1 MTGIRVEGLTKTY
14 RRGLTAERVPALVDV
29 SLAIAPGEAFGI
41 IGPNGAGKTTFLG
54 CLLGFLR
61 PDSGR
66 ISIDGKA
73 PDDLAVR
80 SVTGYL
86 PGSWCWMLDDRRDFL
101 AYHHALA
108 RLPAATR
115 RADVESGLEKI
126 GLAGE
131 AGQRAIRRYSRG
143 MLQRLGLA
151 QAMLGHP
158 RYLFLDEPA
167 SGVDPAGVVL
177 FRRLL
182 SELAQ
187 QGVTV
192 ILNSHQLDQVERVC
206 DRVAFVKAGR
216 VEAIETVAAGA
227 THARVLRVRAAEGG
241 TPATRE
247 RLAAVAGASGAT
259 LVEANGRE
267 ARFTVADDAGA
278 ARLLQSLIAAGV
290 PVAEATPEESRLE
303 RLFLEGAAIATSDKP
318 ATPATPVPGATAAPD
333 TPAAPSPPD
342 AEKAWER
349 YMPPGAPPKSG
360 AS

>member
-1 MTGIRVEGLTKTY
+1 MIGIVVEGVSKTY
-14 RRGLTAERVPALVDV
+14 RRGLTAERVRALADV
-29 SLAIAPGEAFGI
+29 SLSIAPGEAFGI

-54 CLLGFLR
+54 CLLGFLK
-61 PDSGR
+61 PDGGR
-66 ISIDGKA
+66 ITIDGHA
-73 PDDLAVR
+73 PDDLKVR
-80 SVTGYL
+80 TVTGYL
-86 PGSWCWMLDDRRDFL
+86 PERLVLDRWMSGRDFL

-115 RADVESGLEKI
+115 AAEVEAALEGV

-131 AGQRAIRRYSRG
+131 AAARAIRRYSRG

-182 SELAQ
+182 AELKPR
-187 QGVTV
+187 GVTV

-206 DRVAFVKAGR
+206 DRVAFVRAGK

-227 THARVLRVRAAEGG
+227 EHARMLRVRSVAGVLGA
-241 TPATRE
+241 TVTRE
-247 RLAAVAGASGAT
+247 RLVELAVAAGAV
-259 LVEANGRE
+259 LRDLNPPE
-267 ARFTVADDAGA
+267 ARFTVADDAAA
-278 ARLLQSLIAAGV
+278 ARLLAVLIGAGV

-303 RLFLEGAAIATSDKP
+303 RLFLASP
-318 ATPATPVPGATAAPD
+318 
-333 TPAAPSPPD
+333 PAA
-342 AEKAWER
+342 
-349 YMPPGAPPKSG
+349 GA
-360 AS
+360 

>member
-1 MTGIRVEGLTKTY
+1 MSGIRVEGLTKSY
-14 RRGLTAERVPALVDV
+14 RRGLAGDRVRALTDV
-29 SLAIAPGEAFGI
+29 SLVIAAGEAFGI

-61 PDSGR
+61 PDAGR
-66 ISIDGKA
+66 ITIDGHP

-80 SVTGYL
+80 AATGYL
-86 PGSWCWMLDDRRDFL
+86 PERLVLDRWMTGREFL

-108 RLPAATR
+108 RLPAAGR
-115 RADVESGLEKI
+115 RAEVDAALARVGLE
-126 GLAGE
+126 GE
-131 AGQRAIRRYSRG
+131 AGERTIRRYSRG

-151 QAMLGHP
+151 QAMLGRP

-182 SELAQ
+182 SELARE
-187 QGVTV
+187 GATV

-216 VEAIETVAAGA
+216 VEAIETVSAGA
-227 THARVLRVRAAEGG
+227 AHARVLRVRAADAAIG
-241 TPATRE
+241 TRVSRE
-247 RLAAVAGASGAT
+247 QLAALAAAAGAALAG
-259 LVEANGRE
+259 LDPPE

-278 ARLLQSLIAAGV
+278 ARLLQSLIGAGV

-303 RLFLEGAAIATSDKP
+303 RLFLENAP
-318 ATPATPVPGATAAPD
+318 PPQPGG
-333 TPAAPSPPD
+333 
-342 AEKAWER
+342 
-349 YMPPGAPPKSG
+349 GAPPAGG
-360 AS
+360 A